1 MKKIYDKNLINK
13 VKEEYKIGD
22 YFSKEYE
29 FIVIEYEEDETMI
42 NPLEK
47 TQYIQFVLE
56 GTLLISF
63 IDQEGR
69 QTVVSQS
76 KELCI
81 LGDMEF
87 VDDLNPMFF
96 AEAKTKVKTLA
107 LSLKDNKEKLNQDI
121 KFLHTLLNS
130 IASKLKQSS
139 TNQFVY
145 ESVEER
151 FLYYLNN
158 ANSMAAGLNYY
169 LKYYCY
175 GSLKSIEE
183 ATNYLHCSR
192 RQLQRILKKLCDEN
206 ILIKEGKGKYKI
218 KG

>member
-13 VKEEYKIGD
+13 VKEEYKID
-22 YFSKEYE
+22 NYFSKEYE
-29 FIVIEYEEDETMI
+29 FIVIEYEEDETII

-47 TQYIQFVLE
+47 TQYIQFVLK

-76 KELCI
+76 EELCI

-107 LSLKDNKEKLNQDI
+107 LSLKDNKDEKGI
-121 KFLHTLLNS
+121 FLL
-130 IASKLKQSS
+130 
-139 TNQFVY
+139 
-145 ESVEER
+145 
-151 FLYYLNN
+151 
-158 ANSMAAGLNYY
+158 
-169 LKYYCY
+169 
-175 GSLKSIEE
+175 
-183 ATNYLHCSR
+183 
-192 RQLQRILKKLCDEN
+192 
-206 ILIKEGKGKYKI
+206 
-218 KG
+218 

>member
-1 MKKIYDKNLINK
+1 MCHNRGMKKIYDKNLINK
-13 VKEEYKIGD
+13 VKEEYKID
-22 YFSKEYE
+22 NYFSKEYE
-29 FIVIEYEEDETMI
+29 FIGIEYEEDETMI

-47 TQYIQFVLE
+47 TQYIQFVLG

-76 KELCI
+76 EELCI

-145 ESVEER
+145 QSVEER
-151 FLYYLNN
+151 FL
-158 ANSMAAGLNYY
+158 YY

-192 RQLQRILKKLCDEN
+192 RQLQRILKKLCDEGKM
-206 ILIKEGKGKYKI
+206 IKEGKGKYKI

>member
-1 MKKIYDKNLINK
+1 
-13 VKEEYKIGD
+13 
-22 YFSKEYE
+22 
-29 FIVIEYEEDETMI
+29 
-42 NPLEK
+42 
-47 TQYIQFVLE
+47 
-56 GTLLISF
+56 
-63 IDQEGR
+63 
-69 QTVVSQS
+69 
-76 KELCI
+76 
-81 LGDMEF
+81 MEF

-145 ESVEER
+145 QSIEER
-151 FLYYLNN
+151 FL
-158 ANSMAAGLNYY
+158 YY

-192 RQLQRILKKLCDEN
+192 RQLQRILKKLCDEGKM
-206 ILIKEGKGKYKI
+206 IKEGKGKYKI

>member
-1 MKKIYDKNLINK
+1 MCHNRNMKKIYDKKLIDK
-13 VKEEYKIGD
+13 IKKEYCIED
-22 YFSKEYE
+22 YFSNNYE
-29 FIVIEYEEDETMI
+29 FIIIEYEEDETII

-47 TQYIQFVLE
+47 TQYIQFVIE

-63 IDQEGR
+63 IDQDGR
-69 QTVVSQS
+69 QTIVSQS
-76 KELCI
+76 EELCI

-107 LSLKDNKEKLNQDI
+107 VSLKEYKEKLNQDFQ
-121 KFLHTLLNS
+121 FLHTLLNS

-145 ESVEER
+145 QSVEER
-151 FLYYLNN
+151 FLYY
-158 ANSMAAGLNYY
+158 MNYY
-169 LKYYCY
+169 CR
-175 GSLKSIEE
+175 GSLSSIEE
-183 ATNYLHCSR
+183 ATSYLHCSR
-192 RQLQRILKKLCDEN
+192 RQLQRVLKKLCDEE
-206 ILIKEGKGKYKI
+206 IIIKEGKGKYKI

>member
-1 MKKIYDKNLINK
+1 MKKIYDKKLIDK
-13 VKEEYKIGD
+13 IKKEYYIED
-22 YFSKEYE
+22 YFSNNYE
-29 FIVIEYEEDETMI
+29 FIIIEYEEGETII

-47 TQYIQFVLE
+47 TQYIQFVIE

-63 IDQEGR
+63 IDQDGR
-69 QTVVSQS
+69 QTIVSQS
-76 KELCI
+76 EELCI

-107 LSLKDNKEKLNQDI
+107 LSLKEYKEKLNQDFL
-121 KFLHTLLNS
+121 FLHTLLNS

-145 ESVEER
+145 QSVEEH
-151 FLYYLNN
+151 FLYY
-158 ANSMAAGLNYY
+158 MNYY
-169 LKYYCY
+169 CG
-175 GSLKSIEE
+175 GSLSSIEE
-183 ATNYLHCSR
+183 AISYLHCSR
-192 RQLQRILKKLCDEN
+192 RQLQRVLKKLCDEE
-206 ILIKEGKGKYKI
+206 IIIKEGKGKYKI

>member
-1 MKKIYDKNLINK
+1 MCHNRGMKKIYDKNLINK
-13 VKEEYKIGD
+13 VKEEYKID
-22 YFSKEYE
+22 NYFSKKYE
-29 FIVIEYEEDETMI
+29 FIGIEYEEDETII

-76 KELCI
+76 EELCI
-81 LGDMEF
+81 IGDMEF
-87 VDDLNPMFF
+87 VY
-96 AEAKTKVKTLA
+96 
-107 LSLKDNKEKLNQDI
+107 Q
-121 KFLHTLLNS
+121 
-130 IASKLKQSS
+130 
-139 TNQFVY
+139 
-145 ESVEER
+145 SVEER
-151 FLYYLNN
+151 FL
-158 ANSMAAGLNYY
+158 YY

-192 RQLQRILKKLCDEN
+192 RQLQRILKKLCDEGKM
-206 ILIKEGKGKYKI
+206 IKEGKGKYKI

>member
-1 MKKIYDKNLINK
+1 MCHNKDMKKIYDKNLINK
-13 VKEEYKIGD
+13 VKEEYKIGN

-29 FIVIEYEEDETMI
+29 FIVIEYEEGETII

-69 QTVVSQS
+69 QTIVSQS
-76 KELCI
+76 EELCI

-87 VDDLNPMFF
+87 VDDLKPMFF

-107 LSLKDNKEKLNQDI
+107 LSLKEYKKNLNQDLQ
-121 KFLHTLLNS
+121 FLHTLLNS

-145 ESVEER
+145 QSVEER
-151 FLYYLNN
+151 FLHY
-158 ANSMAAGLNYY
+158 MH
-169 LKYYCY
+169 YYCED
-175 GSLKSIEE
+175 SLKSIEE
-183 ATNYLHCSR
+183 AINYLHCSR

>member
-13 VKEEYKIGD
+13 VKEEYKID
-22 YFSKEYE
+22 NYFSKEYE
-29 FIVIEYEEDETMI
+29 FIVIEYEEDETII

-47 TQYIQFVLE
+47 TQYIQFVLK

-76 KELCI
+76 EELCI

-145 ESVEER
+145 QSVEER
-151 FLYYLNN
+151 FLYSIMVLIEFPVCIGY
-158 ANSMAAGLNYY
+158 ARQV
-169 LKYYCY
+169 KRK
-175 GSLKSIEE
+175 LKSAAVYGEVV
-183 ATNYLHCSR
+183 L
-192 RQLQRILKKLCDEN
+192 
-206 ILIKEGKGKYKI
+206 
-218 KG
+218 

>member
-1 MKKIYDKNLINK
+1 MEKIYDKNLINK
-13 VKEEYKIGD
+13 VKEEYKID
-22 YFSKEYE
+22 NYFSKEYE
-29 FIVIEYEEDETMI
+29 FIGIEYEEDETMI

-76 KELCI
+76 EELCI

-87 VDDLNPMFF
+87 VY
-96 AEAKTKVKTLA
+96 
-107 LSLKDNKEKLNQDI
+107 Q
-121 KFLHTLLNS
+121 S
-130 IASKLKQSS
+130 I
-139 TNQFVY
+139 
-145 ESVEER
+145 EER
-151 FLYYLNN
+151 FL
-158 ANSMAAGLNYY
+158 YY

-192 RQLQRILKKLCDEN
+192 RQLQRILKKLCDEGKM
-206 ILIKEGKGKYKI
+206 IKEGKGKYKI

>member
-1 MKKIYDKNLINK
+1 MCHNRGMKKIYDKNLINK
-13 VKEEYKIGD
+13 VKEEYKID
-22 YFSKEYE
+22 NYFSKEYE
-29 FIVIEYEEDETMI
+29 FIVIEYEEDETII

-76 KELCI
+76 EELCI

-145 ESVEER
+145 QSIEER
-151 FLYYLNN
+151 FLYYL
-158 ANSMAAGLNYY
+158 
-169 LKYYCY
+169 K
-175 GSLKSIEE
+175 
-183 ATNYLHCSR
+183 
-192 RQLQRILKKLCDEN
+192 
-206 ILIKEGKGKYKI
+206 
-218 KG
+218 

>member
-1 MKKIYDKNLINK
+1 MSEKRIVGNEVKNRMVFYIVMVLTL
-13 VKEEYKIGD
+13 VLTLG
-22 YFSKEYE
+22 FS
-29 FIVIEYEEDETMI
+29 
-42 NPLEK
+42 NA
-47 TQYIQFVLE
+47 
-56 GTLLISF
+56 
-63 IDQEGR
+63 
-69 QTVVSQS
+69 VS
-76 KELCI
+76 
-81 LGDMEF
+81 
-87 VDDLNPMFF
+87 
-96 AEAKTKVKTLA
+96 AKTKVKTLG

-145 ESVEER
+145 QSIEER
-151 FLYYLNN
+151 FL
-158 ANSMAAGLNYY
+158 YY

-192 RQLQRILKKLCDEN
+192 RQLQRILKKLCDEGKM
-206 ILIKEGKGKYKI
+206 IKEGKGKYKI

>member
-1 MKKIYDKNLINK
+1 
-13 VKEEYKIGD
+13 
-22 YFSKEYE
+22 
-29 FIVIEYEEDETMI
+29 MI

-76 KELCI
+76 EELCI

-145 ESVEER
+145 QSIEER
-151 FLYYLNN
+151 FL
-158 ANSMAAGLNYY
+158 YY

-192 RQLQRILKKLCDEN
+192 RQLQRILKKLCDEGKM
-206 ILIKEGKGKYKI
+206 IKEGKGKYKI

>member
-1 MKKIYDKNLINK
+1 MCHNRGMKKIYDKNLINK
-13 VKEEYKIGD
+13 VKEEYKID
-22 YFSKEYE
+22 NYFSKEYE
-29 FIVIEYEEDETMI
+29 FIGIEYEEDETMI

-69 QTVVSQS
+69 QTIVSQS
-76 KELCI
+76 EELCI

-87 VDDLNPMFF
+87 VY
-96 AEAKTKVKTLA
+96 
-107 LSLKDNKEKLNQDI
+107 Q
-121 KFLHTLLNS
+121 S
-130 IASKLKQSS
+130 I
-139 TNQFVY
+139 
-145 ESVEER
+145 EER
-151 FLYYLNN
+151 FL
-158 ANSMAAGLNYY
+158 YY

-192 RQLQRILKKLCDEN
+192 RQLQRILKKLCDEGKM
-206 ILIKEGKGKYKI
+206 IKEGKGKYKI